1 MFTIYS
7 SSTLVCV
14 CEFWLDFDD
23 LVNIVLVVIIFA
35 KRNFSF
41 GRTTKLD
48 SCFNGV
54 FLNNGKINFLL
65 FKFQINKT

>member
-1 MFTIYS
+1 MFTIYGS
-7 SSTLVCV
+7 SMLVCV
-14 CEFWLDFDD
+14 CEFWLHFDD

-41 GRTTKLD
+41 SRTTKLD
-48 SCFNGV
+48 SCFNEV
-54 FLNNGKINFLL
+54 FLNNEKINFLL